1 MLRHAD
7 VAGRA
12 PEDRREKGRKASGV
26 FLPGSL
32 RQCSD
37 PRCGWPGQF
46 AGISQGELR
55 QRGSRVRMLMLVACE
70 GIMRSRLTRDPW
82 HHQPAQPHR
91 RRFLAHCRDLR
102 GRVVASHRGC
112 WGGRRQEH
120 GYVGTRTEETY
131 YARQCRD
138 GSVLSCPS
146 LIVHPLPAGMA
157 LLQPRAD
164 RARFWGRDAGGG
176 SSLSPV
182 SGDGS
187 ERPAQAISGAVCRG
201 LWSCTNGG
209 MLLLRPQWFCAGHL
223 APAAVGCDA
232 HAGPSS

>member
-1 MLRHAD
+1 MPRQAD
-7 VAGRA
+7 VTG
-12 PEDRREKGRKASGV
+12 GV

-37 PRCGWPGQF
+37 PRCGLYSKF
-46 AGISQGELR
+46 AGILQGELR
-55 QRGSRVRMLMLVACE
+55 QRVSCVRMLILGACE
-70 GIMRSRLTRDPW
+70 GTMRSRLAHDPW
-82 HHQPAQPHR
+82 HHEPAKPHR

-102 GRVVASHRGC
+102 GRVVAFHRGS

-120 GYVGTRTEETY
+120 GHVGARTEETW

-164 RARFWGRDAGGG
+164 RACFWGRDAGGG
-176 SSLSPV
+176 SPLSPV
-182 SGDGS
+182 SGDGP
-187 ERPAQAISGAVCRG
+187 ERPAPAISGAVCRG
-201 LWSCTNGG
+201 FWSCTNWG
-209 MLLLRPQWFCAGHL
+209 MILLRPQLVCAGRL
-223 APAAVGCDA
+223 APAAVGGDA
-232 HAGPSS
+232 HAGPSACVTGRARAVHHRA